1 MSSLP
6 IFLSDSTPG
15 SGGQVTQLYPGLE
28 LFSEGEPPRHT
39 LFVLGK
45 APLSVVNAEPDQLLI
60 IDPPADLAN
69 RFVLEGNVAVLFSG
83 EAVDVGAPQVK
94 TRPGGLAHLRVG
106 DHFLDVYT
114 QTRYNVVH
122 LPALGMLLG
131 GPFGSDRLPPRLAT
145 GSNGDDELATLRLLA
160 GLIKRGIQLY
170 IPRAGALIDDRM
182 TMMTR
187 LADDVAY
194 LHGLRRVAPAAVA
207 RGENFAQIE
216 EAGKSLLPAQWSTP
230 TGRAVHGE
238 NLRELAEVL
247 ANR

>member
-1 MSSLP
+1 MSTLP

-15 SGGQVTQLYPGLE
+15 SGGKVTQLYPGLE

-39 LFVLGK
+39 IFVLGK

-83 EAVDVGAPQVK
+83 EAVDVGIAQVE
-94 TRPGGLAHLRVG
+94 TRPGGLAHLRIG

-114 QTRYNVVH
+114 QARYNVVH

-131 GPFGSDRLPPRLAT
+131 GPFGSDQLPPRLAT

-170 IPRAGALIDDRM
+170 IPRTGALIDDRM

-194 LHGLRRVAPAAVA
+194 LHGLRRVAAAA
-207 RGENFAQIE
+207 IERGEDLGQIE
-216 EAGKSLLPAQWSTP
+216 AAGKSLLPAPWSTQM
-230 TGRAVHGE
+230 GRSAHAE
-238 NLRELAEVL
+238 NQRELAEAL
-247 ANR
+247 ADL